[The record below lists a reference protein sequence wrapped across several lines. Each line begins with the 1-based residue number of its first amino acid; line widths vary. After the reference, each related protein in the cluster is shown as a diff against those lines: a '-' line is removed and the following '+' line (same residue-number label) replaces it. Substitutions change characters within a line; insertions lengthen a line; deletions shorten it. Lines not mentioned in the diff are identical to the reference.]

1 MRDLFVAA
9 VVFGS
14 LPFILKRPW
23 LGILMWSWL
32 GYMNPHR
39 LAWGF
44 VTTMPVA
51 LMVALATFAGML
63 ASREKKEIPWT
74 RETVLLLIFTG
85 WMFVSTL
92 LAQYPG
98 MAWPQWDKVW
108 RIILMTYVTM
118 MLITNRERVHWLVV
132 VIALSIGFY
141 GFKGGTF
148 ILMGGAGNNV
158 MGPSGSFIADRN
170 SVGLALIMIIP
181 LLWYVRLQTDI
192 KLVRTALLVGGAL
205 TLIGIIGTN
214 SRGALLGLAAMGLF
228 FIMKARNRF
237 GIILALIPV
246 VLVVLYVMPQEWF
259 DRMHT
264 IETYE
269 EDASAMGRIYA
280 WKNAIELANMHFI
293 GGGFR
298 AVTGYGGTDSHSNWF
313 GVLGEQGWI
322 GLGMFVLLHVFTW
335 LSAKQIIQ
343 WSKPHPSLDWAR
355 DLAAMVQVSLIGY
368 MSAGSFLGLQ
378 YFDLFYH
385 LIAIIVITKM
395 LVQKELD
402 AMRGRGMVMPAAIPN
417 EAVARRPLG
426 AREEFSPR

>member
-14 LPFILKRPW
+14 IPFILKRPW

-39 LAWGF
+39 IAWGF

-51 LMVALATFAGML
+51 MIIALATFAGIL
-63 ASREKKEIPWT
+63 FCKEEKRLPWT

-85 WMFVSTL
+85 WMFISTL

-118 MLITNRERVHWLVV
+118 LVITDRQRLHWLVV
-132 VIALSIGFY
+132 VIAMSIGFY
-141 GFKGGTF
+141 GFKGGVF
-148 ILMGGAGNNV
+148 ILTGGSGNNV

-170 SVGLALIMIIP
+170 SVGLALIMIVP
-181 LLWYVRLQTDI
+181 LLWYVRLQ
-192 KLVRTALLVGGAL
+192 LESYWLRLGLLAGGAL
-205 TLIGIIGTN
+205 TLIAIIGTN
-214 SRGALLGLAAMGLF
+214 SRGALLGLAAMGF
-228 FIMKARNRF
+228 FFLMKARNRL
-237 GIILALIPV
+237 GIIMALIPV
-246 VLVVLYVMPQEWF
+246 VLVVLYVMPPEWF
-259 DRMHT
+259 ERMHT

-269 EDASAMGRIYA
+269 EDASAMGRLYA
-280 WKNAIELANMHFI
+280 WGNAITLANMFFF

-313 GVLGEQGWI
+313 GVLGELGWV
-322 GLGMFVLLHVFTW
+322 GLAMFVLLHVFTW
-335 LSAKQIIQ
+335 LSAAQIMR
-343 WSKPHPSLDWAR
+343 WAKPHESLRWAR

-385 LIAIIVITKM
+385 LVAIIVITKM

-402 AMRGRGMVMPAAIPN
+402 ALRGVKPAVKGADMPRSYSNGGRAMT
-417 EAVARRPLG
+417 
-426 AREEFSPR
+426 S

>member
-14 LPFILKRPW
+14 IPFILKRPW

-51 LMVALATFAGML
+51 LMIALATFAGML

-92 LAQYPG
+92 MSQYPG

-118 MLITNRERVHWLVV
+118 MLINNRERVHWLVV

-141 GFKGGTF
+141 GFKGGVF
-148 ILMGGAGNNV
+148 ILTGGSGNNV

-170 SVGLALIMIIP
+170 SVGLALIMIVP
-181 LLWYVRLQTDI
+181 LLWYVRLQTESYW
-192 KLVRTALLVGGAL
+192 LRLGLLGGGAL
-205 TLIGIIGTN
+205 TLIAIVGTN
-214 SRGALLGLAAMGLF
+214 SRGALLGLAAMGF
-228 FIMKARNRF
+228 FFLMKARNRL
-237 GIILALIPV
+237 GVIIALIPV
-246 VLVVLYVMPQEWF
+246 VLVVLYVMPPEWF
-259 DRMHT
+259 ARMHT

-269 EDASAMGRIYA
+269 EDASAMGRLYA
-280 WKNAIELANMHFI
+280 WGNAITLANMFFF

-298 AVTGYGGTDSHSNWF
+298 AVTGFGGTDSHSNWF
-313 GVLGEQGWI
+313 GVLGELGWV
-322 GLGMFVLLHVFTW
+322 GLVMFVLLHIFTW
-335 LSAKQIIQ
+335 LSAAQIIR
-343 WSKPHPSLDWAR
+343 SAKPHESLAWAR

-385 LIAIIVITKM
+385 LIAIIVITKL
-395 LVQKELD
+395 LVQRELD
-402 AMRGRGMVMPAAIPN
+402 AMRGAKPVVRKTA
-417 EAVARRPLG
+417 
-426 AREEFSPR
+426 SPRPYGNGRGILTN

>member
-14 LPFILKRPW
+14 IPFILRRPW

-51 LMVALATFAGML
+51 LIVALTTFAAIL
-63 ASREKKEIPWT
+63 VSKEKKEIPWT
-74 RETVLLLIFTG
+74 RETVLLLVFTG

-92 LAQYPG
+92 MAQYPG
-98 MAWPQWDKVW
+98 MAWAQWDKVW

-118 MLITNRERVHWLVV
+118 MLINDRQRLYWLVV
-132 VIALSIGFY
+132 AIALSIGFY
-141 GFKGGTF
+141 GFKGGVF
-148 ILMGGAGNNV
+148 ILAGGSGNNV

-170 SVGLALIMIIP
+170 SVGLALIMTVP
-181 LLWYVRLQTDI
+181 LLWYVRLQTENSR
-192 KLVRTALLVGGAL
+192 LRLALLLGGAL
-205 TLIGIIGTN
+205 TLIAIIGTN
-214 SRGALLGLAAMGLF
+214 SRGALLGLFAMGLF
-228 FIMKARNRF
+228 FLMKARNRF
-237 GIILALIPV
+237 GIIMALIPV

-259 DRMHT
+259 DRMRT
-264 IETYE
+264 LETYE
-269 EDASAMGRIYA
+269 QDASAMGRIYA
-280 WKNAIELANMHFI
+280 WNNAITLANMFFF

-298 AVTGYGGTDSHSNWF
+298 AVTGFGGTDSHSNWF
-313 GVLGEQGWI
+313 GVLGELGWV
-322 GLGMFVLLHVFTW
+322 GLVLFVMLHVFTW
-335 LSAKQIIQ
+335 LSARQIIL
-343 WSKPHPSLDWAR
+343 WSKPHESLTWAR

-385 LIAIIVITKM
+385 LVAIIVITKV
-395 LVQKELD
+395 LVQHELD
-402 AMRGRGMVMPAAIPN
+402 SMRSVPAAL
-417 EAVARRPLG
+417 EKRR
-426 AREEFSPR
+426 ESPGLAAKRPVMG